1 MVMESSN
8 ETHKK
13 IIEEKEKI
21 KRDQLSYSMLRR
33 VIIRADFTS
42 MLDTDK
48 IVSLLNEDVVE
59 EKKWFGDVF
68 NNYAKLQLIVDD
80 KRVKDATA
88 EEPAKLY
95 VRRFND
101 CNVTADRPERNV
113 TFDITD
119 QSVCVDIICDDKYTK
134 IDAYLQLVVDTLD
147 FIIQHDKYVKLTR
160 IAIRKYDAQAFAN
173 GEDADNVFEYF
184 DQGITDSVSD
194 AYWQRTYTDNFI
206 YGKTKVKTNYT
217 RTLKITDKENERFV
231 FVLDIDTFLDSD
243 MIENPRPPKDDLKR
257 ILFERINEA
266 SFELFKRGVK
276 LEFLKS
282 KLK

>member
-1 MVMESSN
+1 MMN
-8 ETHKK
+8 MN
-13 IIEEKEKI
+13 EEKERI
-21 KRDQLSYSMLRR
+21 KREQLSYSMLRR

-48 IVSLLNEDVVE
+48 IVSLLNEDEVE

-68 NNYAKLQLIVDD
+68 NNYARLQLIVDE
-80 KRVKDATA
+80 KRTKD
-88 EEPAKLY
+88 ESDDERAKQY

-119 QSVCVDIICDDKYTK
+119 QSLCVDISCDEKYTK

-147 FIIQHDKYVKLTR
+147 FIIRNDKYVKLTR

-173 GEDADNVFEYF
+173 GDEADKVFEYF
-184 DQGITDSVSD
+184 DQGITDSASD
-194 AYWQRTYTDNFI
+194 AYWQRTYTDNFV

-217 RTLKITDKENERFV
+217 RTIKITDKENERFI

-243 MIENPRPPKDDLKR
+243 MIENARPAKDDLHK
-257 ILFERINEA
+257 ILFDRLNEA
-266 SFELFKRGVK
+266 SFDLFKRGVK
-276 LEFLKS
+276 LEFLRS
-282 KLK
+282 KMK